1 MIILLFFFCKL
12 AEKNKFA
19 LSLEQNNKNF
29 YSSTIM
35 EGKNV
40 HGYLKQLAEE
50 MNGNYTEYS
59 DDTIILTIPLEDGRF
74 QSVRGLIQEK
84 QEAGMFLILSSTI
97 CRLHEYPDVDF
108 RKMLEHNYDLGYSK
122 ITITDE
128 DYLELA
134 VYMKYDLVTA
144 EELRYMVREIAVT
157 ADKLELEITGKDHH

>member
-1 MIILLFFFCKL
+1 
-12 AEKNKFA
+12 
-19 LSLEQNNKNF
+19 
-29 YSSTIM
+29 M

-40 HGYLKQLAEE
+40 QGYLKHLAEE

-59 DDTIILTIPLEDGRF
+59 DDTVILTLPLEDSRF

-84 QEAGMFLILSSTI
+84 EAGLFLILSSTI
-97 CRLHEYPDVDF
+97 CRLHEFPDVDF
-108 RKMLEHNYDLGYSK
+108 RKMLEHNFDLGYSK

-144 EELRYMVREIAVT
+144 EELRYMLHEIATT
-157 ADKLELEITGKDHH
+157 ADKLELEITGQDHH